1 MNIGY
6 NKGKKY
12 NVLKDTTQ
20 QLILKGI
27 VAEAIEVKSTSKNN
41 KLPYGYLSTGCPPP
55 PSECDKGGRP
65 VGSTH
70 ANKQNFDLTTT
81 ATLNAVTQSV

>member
-1 MNIGY
+1 MKIGH

-27 VAEAIEVKSTSKNN
+27 VADAIKVKSTSKNN
-41 KLPYGYLSTGCPPP
+41 RLP
-55 PSECDKGGRP
+55 
-65 VGSTH
+65 
-70 ANKQNFDLTTT
+70 Q
-81 ATLNAVTQSV
+81 

>member
-1 MNIGY
+1 MKVGH

-27 VAEAIEVKSTSKNN
+27 VADAIKVKSTSKNN
-41 KLPYGYLSTGCPPP
+41 RLPHKYLSTIVRLQCYCNEIKTNTSKEAG
-55 PSECDKGGRP
+55 
-65 VGSTH
+65 
-70 ANKQNFDLTTT
+70 
-81 ATLNAVTQSV
+81 